1 MKNFNGRRFLSFF
14 LEKEVKKLY
23 GYPYLEFRFQEEIIM
38 STEQMKRC
46 PLFAGLREE
55 DLKRMRAVASLKHVG
70 KKEILFGE
78 GEEAKGFYVILSG
91 KVKLYKISAEGKE
104 QILHVVSAPDAFAEA
119 ALFLE
124 GSYPAFAEALAESQL
139 LFFPKREFIQL
150 IERNPKLSINMIV
163 SLSHF
168 LRRFASLIEELSLKE
183 VSSRVSKYLVDL
195 SLKSAKE
202 GKNPKEV
209 DLDLSKNQLASKL
222 GTISET
228 LSRTL
233 TKMKAKGIIDVRKNK
248 IVILNQEALRE
259 SASGLK
265 I

>member
-1 MKNFNGRRFLSFF
+1 
-14 LEKEVKKLY
+14 
-23 GYPYLEFRFQEEIIM
+23 M
-38 STEQMKRC
+38 STEPLKRC
-46 PLFAGLREE
+46 PLFAGLKEE
-55 DLKRMRAVASLKHVG
+55 DLKRIRAVASLKQVR

-91 KVKLYKISAEGKE
+91 KVKLYKISSEGKE

-124 GSYPAFAEALAESQL
+124 GSYPAFAEALADSQL
-139 LFFPKREFIQL
+139 LFFPKRDFVQM

-163 SLSHF
+163 SLSQF

-183 VSSRVSKYLVDL
+183 VSSRVAKYLIDL

-202 GKNPKEV
+202 GRNPKEV

-233 TKMKAKGIIDVRKNK
+233 TKMKAKEVIDVKKNR
-248 IVILNQEALRE
+248 IFILNRE
-259 SASGLK
+259 LLEEMASGMK